1 LREVFNAQV
10 FIFLA
15 MVYNAFA
22 ILAAFR
28 YYAVLNFSARYRRD
42 VARGDGT
49 TPDFTSKK
57 ARVRKT
63 EAKQYFIAQP

>member
-49 TPDFTSKK
+49 TPDFTGKK
-57 ARVRKT
+57 ARVRKI
-63 EAKQYFIAQP
+63 EAKQCFIA